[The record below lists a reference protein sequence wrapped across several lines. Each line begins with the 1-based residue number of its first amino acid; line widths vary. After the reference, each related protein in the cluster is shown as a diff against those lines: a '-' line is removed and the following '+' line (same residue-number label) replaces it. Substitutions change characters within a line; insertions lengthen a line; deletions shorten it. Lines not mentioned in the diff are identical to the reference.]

1 VASATPVPY
10 RKEAHA
16 KDHDR
21 FNGRASVVAHGEA
34 SVDPMENALV
44 IDSDEGTFAKFNWA
58 HVLYYHIT
66 SESY

>member
-1 VASATPVPY
+1 MPKITIALT
-10 RKEAHA
+10 
-16 KDHDR
+16 D
-21 FNGRASVVAHGEA
+21 GLLVVAHGEA
-34 SVDPMENALV
+34 AVDPMENALV